1 MGSQAMDVLPFLL
14 ILFAR
19 TISSAV
25 PLNTTSIPP
34 TVNNTQSSNRIS
46 CIPPVHNIDRPIE
59 SDCHN
64 LIGHLETLPDA
75 YQEKT
80 FQRRPVQYG
89 NFQLPHTFRSQ
100 TCYITLSLAPNCP
113 RDRAS
118 LAELAMAAET
128 GSVQCLHSVF
138 PLYSGAIVPSGR
150 DRMILVVVHEGMIS
164 EDQLNE
170 SLTSNR
176 CPSQKAALLGDS
188 SAPSVTG
195 M

>member
-1 MGSQAMDVLPFLL
+1 MDVLAFFL
-14 ILFAR
+14 IFFAR

-46 CIPPVHNIDRPIE
+46 CIPPVHSIHRPIE
-59 SDCHN
+59 SDCRD
-64 LIGHLETLPDA
+64 LIGRLETLPDA

-80 FQRRPVQYG
+80 FQQRPAQYG
-89 NFQLPHTFRSQ
+89 NFQLPHTFRFQ
-100 TCYITLSLAPNCP
+100 TCYITLTLAPNCP

-118 LAELAMAAET
+118 LAELAMSAEI
-128 GSVQCLHSVF
+128 GSVECLHSVF

-150 DRMILVVVHEGMIS
+150 DQMILVVVHGGMIT
-164 EDQLNE
+164 EDQLTGY
-170 SLTSNR
+170 LTSNR
-176 CPSQKAALLGDS
+176 CPSQKTTLLGDS
-188 SAPSVTG
+188 SAPSVTD